1 MEECDAVEL
10 ARRFGTPVY
19 VVSEDQLRRN
29 ARRIA
34 AAFADRWPEGA
45 GHAAPVAQGQ
55 PVAGA
60 PPHPELG
67 GAGLR
72 HVRAG
77 RAPRRARLRDRPGAR
92 LGERHGQGR
101 GARPARGRGRGAGHA
116 RQPRR
121 ARPRLGGRA
130 RRRPHARRC
139 GFRLR
144 PDYDGLDMPSDFDAS
159 VSIREG
165 AHRYKPG
172 IPLEQAADVARKA
185 LADDGI
191 ELAGVMAHLGRH
203 SADPEVWR
211 AMAGS
216 FAAAIGRLSAELD
229 GWRPGRDR
237 RRRRL
242 RGAARPHRPRRP
254 RRRRSRTSP
263 RRSRAACA
271 TASPPP
277 GSTPPGS
284 GSRPSRAAR
293 STPTAASTSPPSE
306 T

>member
-1 MEECDAVEL
+1 MNGSAKDSAVGRQAVEAGARITL
-10 ARRFGTPVY
+10 DSRGELDLVWEAARAARRT
-19 VVSEDQLRRN
+19 
-29 ARRIA
+29 AT
-34 AAFADRWPEGA
+34 
-45 GHAAPVAQGQ
+45 
-55 PVAGA
+55 
-60 PPHPELG
+60 
-67 GAGLR
+67 
-72 HVRAG
+72 VR
-77 RAPRRARLRDRPGAR
+77 L
-92 LGERHGQGR
+92 
-101 GARPARGRGRGAGHA
+101 
-116 RQPRR
+116 
-121 ARPRLGGRA
+121 
-130 RRRPHARRC
+130 
-139 GFRLR
+139 RLR

-165 AHRYKPG
+165 AHRDKPG
-172 IPLEQAADVARKA
+172 IPLEQATDVARTA

-242 RGAARPHRPRRP
+242 RGAARPHRS
-254 RRRRSRTSP
+254 RRSRPADRGRAAAITAGLRDGLAAAGIDPAGSAS
-263 RRSRAACA
+263 RRSRAG
-271 TASPPP
+271 P
-277 GSTPPGS
+277 
-284 GSRPSRAAR
+284 